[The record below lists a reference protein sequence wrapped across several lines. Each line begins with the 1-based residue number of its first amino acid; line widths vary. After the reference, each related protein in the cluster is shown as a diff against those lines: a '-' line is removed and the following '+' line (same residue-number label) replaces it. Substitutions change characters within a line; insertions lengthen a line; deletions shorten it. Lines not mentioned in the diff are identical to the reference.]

1 MAFKISRPVHLYETD
16 LMGVVHH
23 SNYIRYMEEARFA
36 WLRAENLIHLHGTE
50 ADCVF
55 AVLEVQ
61 AEYKSPL
68 RWGDTF
74 EVEMTVTQMRSRF
87 RFDAV
92 IRAIRDQQQPLV
104 LRGVVILACVNNKLQ
119 PIKPPADLVKFFAR
133 EAEKNKEILHGS

>member
-1 MAFKISRPVHLYETD
+1 MSFKISRPVHLYETD

-36 WLRAENLIHLHGTE
+36 WLRNENLIHLHGSE

-55 AVLEVQ
+55 AVLDLQ

-74 EVEMTVTQMRSRF
+74 EVELHVVQMRSRF
-87 RFDAV
+87 RFDAT
-92 IRAIRDQQQPLV
+92 IRAQREGNPVV
-104 LRGVVILACVNNKLQ
+104 LRGVVTLACVNNKLQ
-119 PIKPPADLVKFFAR
+119 PIKPPKELVNFFNK
-133 EAEKNKEILHGS
+133 EAEKNKETLHGS